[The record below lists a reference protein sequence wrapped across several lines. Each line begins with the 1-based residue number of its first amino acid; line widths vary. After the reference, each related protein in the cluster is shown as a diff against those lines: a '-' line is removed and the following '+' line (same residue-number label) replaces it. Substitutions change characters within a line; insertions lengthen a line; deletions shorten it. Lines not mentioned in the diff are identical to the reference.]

1 MTYQGDFC
9 LSPGECFETIIQT
22 MSEGVFV
29 VDREGTIIFCNTA
42 MEGLTGYRN
51 DELIGKRCEMFM
63 FCHCDVAT
71 DCMLL
76 SDNEI
81 IKRECRIKHKSGKT
95 IAVLKNARTK
105 VDEHNQVIGV
115 VETLTDISEL
125 KTIQHQVEILE
136 KKDQARVQFRDMIGK
151 SQAMQ
156 MVFNLIQVAAA
167 SNASILI
174 TGESG
179 TGKER
184 VAGLIHQESQRKKR
198 AMIKVNGSA
207 LSETL
212 LESELFGHVKGAFTG
227 AIKDK
232 VGRFEAA
239 DKGTLFLDEISDVS
253 PLIQLKLLRF
263 LQEKEFERV
272 GETKTR
278 KADVRI
284 ISATNQDLKRRIA
297 EGLFREDLF
306 YRLKVFPIELPPLR
320 DRKEDIG
327 ILIDHFIKKF
337 NLETG
342 KSLKGIDEP
351 ASAALLDYDW
361 PGNVRELENAIEHAF
376 VIRKKGEIQWVDLP
390 IEIRNPS
397 FELKR
402 EVQPSVLIQPKSSL
416 PNNGSQYLATS
427 PEDLLAALT
436 LYKWNKTA
444 AAKHLNISRTTL
456 WRMMKRFQ
464 LES

>member
-1 MTYQGDFC
+1 MQQADFC
-9 LSPGECFETIIQT
+9 LSPGECYETIIQT

-29 VDREGTIIFCNTA
+29 VDREGKIIFCNTA
-42 MEGLTGYRN
+42 MEHLTGYRN

-63 FCHCDVAT
+63 FCHCDST
-71 DCMLL
+71 TECILF
-76 SDNEI
+76 SEQEI
-81 IKRECRIKHKSGKT
+81 VKKECQIRHKSGKT
-95 IAVLKNARTK
+95 IPVFKNARIK
-105 VDEHNQVIGV
+105 VDENNQVIGV

-136 KKDQARVQFRDMIGK
+136 KKDQARIQFREMIGK
-151 SQAMQ
+151 GQAMQ
-156 MVFNLIQVAAA
+156 IVFKLIQVAAA

-174 TGESG
+174 SGESG

-184 VAGLIHQESQRKKR
+184 VASLIHQESRRKKKPL
-198 AMIKVNGSA
+198 IKVNGSA

-239 DKGTLFLDEISDVS
+239 DKGTLFLDEISEVS
-253 PLIQLKLLRF
+253 PLIQLKILRF

-278 KADVRI
+278 RADVRI
-284 ISATNQDLKRRIA
+284 ISATNQDLRNLIVK
-297 EGLFREDLF
+297 GLFREDLF
-306 YRLKVFPIELPPLR
+306 YRLKVFPIVIPPLR

-327 ILIDHFIKKF
+327 ILIEHFIKKF
-337 NLETG
+337 NIETG
-342 KSLKGIDEP
+342 KSLKGISAP
-351 ASAALLDYDW
+351 AVASLLDYNW

-376 VIRKKGEIQWVDLP
+376 VIREKGAIQLIDLP
-390 IEIRNPS
+390 IEIREPVSDHGSNLSDAASLRPKV
-397 FELKR
+397 ELQ
-402 EVQPSVLIQPKSSL
+402 VNVSSQI
-416 PNNGSQYLATS
+416 SATA
-427 PEDLLAALT
+427 EGLLAALT
-436 LYKWNKTA
+436 LHKWNKAATA
-444 AAKHLNISRTTL
+444 KQLNISRTTL

-464 LES
+464 LG